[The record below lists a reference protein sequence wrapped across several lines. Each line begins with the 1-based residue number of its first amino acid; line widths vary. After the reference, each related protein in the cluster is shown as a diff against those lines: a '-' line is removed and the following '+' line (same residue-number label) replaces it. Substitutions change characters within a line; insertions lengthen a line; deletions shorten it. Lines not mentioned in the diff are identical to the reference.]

1 MSITLSFVLFVL
13 VSVNIVSCSVN
24 TLSEVSRDSSIE
36 DIAEKMQGALE
47 PNCKV
52 ECSKNLDIAFGM
64 CFARFLF
71 TFDVFPPINVSLLF

>member
-1 MSITLSFVLFVL
+1 MSITLSFLLFVL

-24 TLSEVSRDSSIE
+24 SLSEVSRDSSIE
-36 DIAEKMQGALE
+36 DIAEKRQGALE

-64 CFARFLF
+64 CFSTIFF
-71 TFDVFPPINVSLLF
+71 TFDILMTFCLLID